1 MIIGNIKNE
10 NFLFNA
16 DHIEHK
22 VNLLLIL
29 FDLRGNGKI
38 NIVEVMMM
46 IQTLFCASSK
56 VFPKAKFFQN
66 PSIIQEIKPVI
77 MSLFS

>member
-1 MIIGNIKNE
+1 MAVLILLADFRQNNLNYE
-10 NFLFNA
+10 NYLFNA

-46 IQTLFCASSK
+46 MQSLFYASSK
-56 VFPKAKFFQN
+56 VFPKAK
-66 PSIIQEIKPVI
+66 
-77 MSLFS
+77 LF